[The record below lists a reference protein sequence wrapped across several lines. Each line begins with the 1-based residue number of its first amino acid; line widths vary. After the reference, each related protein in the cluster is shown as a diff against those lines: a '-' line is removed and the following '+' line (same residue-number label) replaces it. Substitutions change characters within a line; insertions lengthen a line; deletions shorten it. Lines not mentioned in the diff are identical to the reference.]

1 MSGLGLLLRVAR
13 TVLPTGTRLF
23 RTGFPRPTFVKEL
36 FLGNFQTKEVFPY
49 PEISNEELEEINHF
63 VAPVEK
69 FFCEEVDSKK
79 IDQDAKIPQET
90 FNGLKNLG
98 LFGMQI
104 PEEYGG
110 LGLSNTMYAR
120 LGEITSQDGAIAV
133 TLAAHQAIGLK
144 GLLIAGTEEQ
154 KKKYLPKLASGE
166 HVAAFCLTEPGSG
179 SDAASIQTRA
189 TLSEDGKHYMLNGS
203 KIWISNGGIA
213 DIFTVFARTEIVD
226 KDGAVKDRITAFIV
240 ERSFGGITNGK
251 PEDKLGIRGSNTCEV
266 HFENTA
272 VPIENVIGEVGG
284 GFKVAMN
291 ILNSGRFSM
300 GSASA
305 GMIKKLIEM
314 TAEYACTR
322 KQFNKKLSE
331 FGLIQEKFALMA
343 QKAYVMESMAY
354 LTAGMMD
361 RPGITDCSV
370 EAAIVKVFSSEGAWV
385 CVSEALQILGGLG
398 YMKDYPYER
407 YLRDC
412 RILLIFEGTNEV
424 LRMYIALTGM
434 QYAGKILTEKIK
446 EFKKRNVKVMW
457 NVLTSRVFSSRAP
470 SIGLIGKGGG
480 VHPSLKESVEKL
492 ELNVCDFGKTV
503 ENLLMRFGKTLVDEQ
518 MVLKKV
524 ADVVINLYAMTAVI
538 SRASRAICIGL
549 NNHDHEVLLA
559 NIFCTEAC
567 FQNNYTMVSLE
578 KNSPENL
585 DDSIKKVANQVLEK
599 RSYICSHPLN
609 RTF

>member
-1 MSGLGLLLRVAR
+1 
-13 TVLPTGTRLF
+13 
-23 RTGFPRPTFVKEL
+23 
-36 FLGNFQTKEVFPY
+36 
-49 PEISNEELEEINHF
+49 INDF

-69 FFCEEVDSKK
+69 FFQEEVDSKK

-90 FNGLKNLG
+90 LNGLKSLG

-166 HVAAFCLTEPGSG
+166 HIAAFCLTEPGSG
-179 SDAASIQTRA
+179 SDAASIQTRG
-189 TLSEDGKHYMLNGS
+189 TLSEDGKHYLLNGS

-213 DIFTVFARTEIVD
+213 DIFTVFARTEVVD
-226 KDGAVKDRITAFIV
+226 EDGIFKDKITAFIV
-240 ERSFGGITNGK
+240 ERAFGGITNGK
-251 PEDKLGIRGSNTCEV
+251 AEDKLGIRGSNTCEV
-266 HFENTA
+266 HFENTKI
-272 VPIENVIGEVGG
+272 PIENVIGEVGG

-305 GMIKKLIEM
+305 GMLKKLIEM

-343 QKAYVMESMAY
+343 RQAYVMESMAY

-361 RPGITDCSV
+361 RPGIPDCSV
-370 EAAIVKVFSSEGAWV
+370 EAAIVKVFSSEGSWV

-398 YMKDYPYER
+398 YIKDYPYER
-407 YLRDC
+407 YLRDS
-412 RILLIFEGTNEV
+412 RILMIFEGTNEV
-424 LRMYIALTGM
+424 LRMYIALTGI

-446 EFKKRNVKVMW
+446 EFKKRNIKVMW
-457 NVLTSRVFSSRAP
+457 NLIMGRLFGSKP
-470 SIGLIGKGGG
+470 PIIGVIEQGGV

-492 ELNVCDFGKTV
+492 EQNVFEFGNTV
-503 ENLLMRFGKTLVDEQ
+503 ENLLMRFGKTIVDEQ

-524 ADVVINLYAMTAVI
+524 ANVVINLYAMTAVL
-538 SRASRAICIGL
+538 SRATRSMCIGL
-549 NNHDHEVLLA
+549 NNHDHEVSL
-559 NIFCTEAC
+559 F
-567 FQNNYTMVSLE
+567 YVSL
-578 KNSPENL
+578 KDQLLLFPLSLDSPENL
-585 DDSIKKVANQVLEK
+585 DENIKKVANQVLEK
-599 RSYICSHPLN
+599 RTYICSHPLN

>member
-1 MSGLGLLLRVAR
+1 MSGLALLLRAAR
-13 TVLPTGTRLF
+13 TALPPGARLF
-23 RTGFPRPTFVKEL
+23 RTGCPRPAFVKEL
-36 FLGNFQTKEVFPY
+36 FMGNFQEKEVFPY
-49 PEISNEELEEINHF
+49 PEISNEELQEINDL

-69 FFCEEVDSKK
+69 FFQEEVDSKK

-90 FNGLKNLG
+90 LNGLKSLG
-98 LFGMQI
+98 LFGIQI

-166 HVAAFCLTEPGSG
+166 HIAAFCLTEPGSG
-179 SDAASIQTRA
+179 SDAASIQTRG
-189 TLSEDGKHYMLNGS
+189 TLSEDGKHYLLNGS

-213 DIFTVFARTEIVD
+213 DIFTVFARTEVVD
-226 KDGAVKDRITAFIV
+226 KDGVFKDKITAFIV
-240 ERSFGGITNGK
+240 ERAFGGITSGK
-251 PEDKLGIRGSNTCEV
+251 AEDKLGIRGSNTCEV
-266 HFENTA
+266 HFENTKI
-272 VPIENVIGEVGG
+272 PIDNVIGEVGG

-305 GMIKKLIEM
+305 GMLKKLIEM

-343 QKAYVMESMAY
+343 RQAYVMESMAY

-361 RPGITDCSV
+361 RPGIPDCSV

-398 YMKDYPYER
+398 YIKDYPYER
-407 YLRDC
+407 YLRDS
-412 RILLIFEGTNEV
+412 RILMIFEGTNEV
-424 LRMYIALTGM
+424 LRMYIALTGIE
-434 QYAGKILTEKIK
+434 YAGKILTERLK

-457 NVLTSRVFSSRAP
+457 NLVLGRLFGSKPP
-470 SIGLIGKGGG
+470 SIGVIGQGGV

-492 ELNVCDFGKTV
+492 EQNVFEFGNTV
-503 ENLLMRFGKTLVDEQ
+503 ENLLMRFGKTIVDEQ
-518 MVLKKV
+518 MILKKV
-524 ADVVINLYAMTAVI
+524 ANVVINLYAMTAVI
-538 SRASRAICIGL
+538 SRATRSMCIGL

-567 FQNNYTMVSLE
+567 FENNYTMVSLQ
-578 KNSPENL
+578 KDSPENL
-585 DDSIKKVANQVLEK
+585 DEDIKKVASQVLEK

>member
-1 MSGLGLLLRVAR
+1 MSGLALLLRAAR
-13 TVLPTGTRLF
+13 TALPPGARLF
-23 RTGFPRPTFVKEL
+23 RTGCPRPAFVKEL
-36 FLGNFQTKEVFPY
+36 FMGNFQEKEVFPY
-49 PEISNEELEEINHF
+49 PEISNEELQEINDF

-69 FFCEEVDSKK
+69 FFQEEVDSKK
-79 IDQDAKIPQET
+79 IDEDAKIPQET
-90 FNGLKNLG
+90 LNGLKSLG

-166 HVAAFCLTEPGSG
+166 HIAAFCLTEPGSG

-189 TLSEDGKHYMLNGS
+189 TLSEDEKHYLLNGS

-213 DIFTVFARTEIVD
+213 DIFTVFAKTEVVD
-226 KDGAVKDRITAFIV
+226 KDGEFRDKITAFLV
-240 ERSFGGITNGK
+240 ERAFGGITNGK
-251 PEDKLGIRGSNTCEV
+251 AEDKLGIRGSNTCEV
-266 HFENTA
+266 HFENTK

-305 GMIKKLIEM
+305 GMLKKLIEM

-331 FGLIQEKFALMA
+331 FGLIQDKFALMA
-343 QKAYVMESMAY
+343 KKAYVMESMAY
-354 LTAGMMD
+354 LTAGMLD
-361 RPGITDCSV
+361 RPGIPDCSV

-398 YMKDYPYER
+398 YIKDYPYER

-412 RILLIFEGTNEV
+412 RILMIFEGTNEV
-424 LRMYIALTGM
+424 LRMYIALTGI

-457 NVLTSRVFSSRAP
+457 NLVMSRLFGGKPP
-470 SIGLIGKGGG
+470 SIGVIGQGGV
-480 VHPSLKESVEKL
+480 VHPSLKESVAKL
-492 ELNVCDFGKTV
+492 EQNVFDFGKTV
-503 ENLLMRFGKTLVDEQ
+503 ENLLMRFGKTIVDEQ
-518 MVLKKV
+518 LVLKKV
-524 ADVVINLYAMTAVI
+524 ADIVINLYAMTAVI
-538 SRASRAICIGL
+538 SRASRSICIGL
-549 NNHDHEVLLA
+549 NNHDHEVMLA

-567 FQNNYTMVSLE
+567 FENNYTIVSLQ
-578 KNSPENL
+578 KDSPENL

-599 RSYICSHPLN
+599 RTYICSHPLN

>member
-1 MSGLGLLLRVAR
+1 MSGFAVLLRAAR
-13 TVLPTGTRLF
+13 TALPPGARLF
-23 RTGFPRPTFVKEL
+23 RTGCPRPAFVKEL
-36 FLGNFQTKEVFPY
+36 FLGNFQENKVFPY
-49 PEISNEELEEINHF
+49 PEISNEELQEINDF

-69 FFCEEVDSKK
+69 FFQEEVDSKK

-90 FNGLKNLG
+90 LNGLKSLG

-120 LGEITSQDGAIAV
+120 LGEITSLDGSIAV

-166 HVAAFCLTEPGSG
+166 HIAAFCLTEPGSG
-179 SDAASIQTRA
+179 SDAASIKTRA
-189 TLSEDGKHYMLNGS
+189 TLSKDGKHYLLNGS

-213 DIFTVFARTEIVD
+213 DIFTVFAKTEVVGE
-226 KDGAVKDRITAFIV
+226 DGAVKDKITAFIV
-240 ERSFGGITNGK
+240 ERTFGGITNGK
-251 PEDKLGIRGSNTCEV
+251 AEDKLGIRGSNTCEV
-266 HFENTA
+266 HFENTKI
-272 VPIENVIGEVGG
+272 PIENVIEEVGG

-305 GMIKKLIEM
+305 GMLKKLIEM

-343 QKAYVMESMAY
+343 LKAYVMESMAY

-361 RPGITDCSV
+361 RPGIPDCSV

-398 YMKDYPYER
+398 YIKDYPYER

-412 RILLIFEGTNEV
+412 RILTIFEGTNEV

-434 QYAGKILTEKIK
+434 QYAGKILTDKIK

-457 NVLTSRVFSSRAP
+457 DLFVGRMFGSKPP
-470 SIGLIGKGGG
+470 SIGIIGEGGE

-492 ELNVCDFGKTV
+492 EQNVFEFGNMV
-503 ENLLMRFGKTLVDEQ
+503 ENLLARFGKTIVDEQ

-524 ADVVINLYAMTAVI
+524 ANVVINLYAMTAVI
-538 SRASRAICIGL
+538 SRSSRSICIGL
-549 NNHDHEVLLA
+549 KNHDHEVMLA

-567 FQNNYTMVSLE
+567 FENNYTIISLQ
-578 KNSPENL
+578 KDAPENL
-585 DDSIKKVANQVLEK
+585 DDNIKKVANEVLEK
-599 RSYICSHPLN
+599 RTYICSHPLN

>member
-1 MSGLGLLLRVAR
+1 QS
-13 TVLPTGTRLF
+13 P
-23 RTGFPRPTFVKEL
+23 
-36 FLGNFQTKEVFPY
+36 KEVFPY
-49 PEISNEELEEINHF
+49 PEISNEELQEINDF

-69 FFCEEVDSKK
+69 FFQEEVDSKK

-90 FNGLKNLG
+90 LNGLKSLG

-166 HVAAFCLTEPGSG
+166 HIAAFCLTEPGSG
-179 SDAASIQTRA
+179 SDAASIQTRG
-189 TLSEDGKHYMLNGS
+189 TLSEDGKHYLLNGS

-213 DIFTVFARTEIVD
+213 DIFTVFARTEVVD
-226 KDGAVKDRITAFIV
+226 EDGIFKDKITAFIV
-240 ERSFGGITNGK
+240 ERAFGGITNGK
-251 PEDKLGIRGSNTCEV
+251 AEDKLGIRGSNTCEV
-266 HFENTA
+266 HFENTKI
-272 VPIENVIGEVGG
+272 PIENVIGEVGG

-305 GMIKKLIEM
+305 GMLKKLIEM

-343 QKAYVMESMAY
+343 RQAYVMESMAY

-361 RPGITDCSV
+361 RPGIPDCSV
-370 EAAIVKVFSSEGAWV
+370 EAAIVKVFSSEGSWV

-398 YMKDYPYER
+398 YIKDYPYER
-407 YLRDC
+407 YLRDS
-412 RILLIFEGTNEV
+412 RILMIFEGTNEV
-424 LRMYIALTGM
+424 LRMYIALTGI

-446 EFKKRNVKVMW
+446 EFKKRNIKVMW
-457 NVLTSRVFSSRAP
+457 NLIMGRLFGSKP
-470 SIGLIGKGGG
+470 PIIGVIEQGGV

-492 ELNVCDFGKTV
+492 EQNVFEFGNTV
-503 ENLLMRFGKTLVDEQ
+503 ENLLMRFGKTIVDEQ

-524 ADVVINLYAMTAVI
+524 ANVVINLYAMTAVL
-538 SRASRAICIGL
+538 SRATRSMCIGL

-567 FQNNYTMVSLE
+567 FENNYTMVSLQ
-578 KNSPENL
+578 KDSPENL
-585 DDSIKKVANQVLEK
+585 DENIKKVANQVLEK
-599 RSYICSHPLN
+599 RTYICSHPLN

>member
-1 MSGLGLLLRVAR
+1 MSGLALLLRAAR
-13 TVLPTGTRLF
+13 TALPPGARLF
-23 RTGFPRPTFVKEL
+23 RTGCPRPAFVKEL
-36 FLGNFQTKEVFPY
+36 FMGNFQEKEVFPY
-49 PEISNEELEEINHF
+49 PEISNEELQEINDF

-69 FFCEEVDSKK
+69 FFQEEVDSKK

-90 FNGLKNLG
+90 LNGLKSLG
-98 LFGMQI
+98 LFGIQI

-120 LGEITSQDGAIAV
+120 LGEITSQDASIAV

-144 GLLIAGTEEQ
+144 VVFSFINVLIFDFDFSSSIQ
-154 KKKYLPKLASGE
+154 LPNPIFLIYLYY
-166 HVAAFCLTEPGSG
+166 SG
-179 SDAASIQTRA
+179 SDAASIQTRG
-189 TLSEDGKHYMLNGS
+189 TLSEDGKHYLLNGS

-213 DIFTVFARTEIVD
+213 DIFTVFARTEVVD
-226 KDGAVKDRITAFIV
+226 EDGVFKDKITAFIV
-240 ERSFGGITNGK
+240 ERAFGGITSGK
-251 PEDKLGIRGSNTCEV
+251 AEDKLGIRGSNTCEV
-266 HFENTA
+266 HFENTKI
-272 VPIENVIGEVGG
+272 PIDNVIGEVGG

-305 GMIKKLIEM
+305 GILKKLIEM

-343 QKAYVMESMAY
+343 RQAYVMESMAY

-361 RPGITDCSV
+361 RPGIPDCSV

-398 YMKDYPYER
+398 YIKDYPYER
-407 YLRDC
+407 YLRDS
-412 RILLIFEGTNEV
+412 RILMIFEGTNEV
-424 LRMYIALTGM
+424 LRMYIALTGI
-434 QYAGKILTEKIK
+434 QYAGKILTERIK

-457 NVLTSRVFSSRAP
+457 NLVLGRLFGSKPP
-470 SIGLIGKGGG
+470 SIGVIGQGGV

-492 ELNVCDFGKTV
+492 EQNVFEFGNTV
-503 ENLLMRFGKTLVDEQ
+503 ENLLVRFGKTIVDEQ
-518 MVLKKV
+518 MILKKV
-524 ADVVINLYAMTAVI
+524 ANIVINLYAMTAVI
-538 SRASRAICIGL
+538 SRATRSMCIGL

-567 FQNNYTMVSLE
+567 FENNYTMVSLQ
-578 KNSPENL
+578 KDSPENL
-585 DDSIKKVANQVLEK
+585 DEDIKKVANQVLEK
-599 RSYICSHPLN
+599 RSYICSHPLD